1 MNDIKFI
8 FPIDGACV
16 NERDGVAADNG
27 VTISVNVKAPE
38 NSDIYICGKKA
49 EYIGGVFTAE
59 ITLSGY
65 RNTLTAK
72 DMLSRNETVIAV
84 YYFADAVGKYRVSS
98 DDNIIFLQDITENK
112 DVYNSIFD
120 NPYLLVY
127 KKAHD
132 LYGAKIHLNL
142 FYEYHPEEKGR
153 FTDKNRKYFNL
164 SMMTDKFKDEFQAN
178 SDWLKLAFHSNSEFP
193 DAPYKN
199 ATAEQITD
207 DCAKICREIV
217 RFAGAECISDST
229 TVHYGAVTKAGVRAL
244 RSLGFKSLTG
254 YFERSA
260 SGSPVVAYYTDGE
273 ILDHLG
279 GRDFWYDTQEDMIF
293 ARIDSVLNI
302 GSFEQVMASVKK
314 AATDPHR
321 GGFVSVMI
329 HEQYFYDDYVRHLPD
344 FEKRVL
350 ESCKYLYE
358 NGYKGAH
365 MSDVTRQ
372 PYLRENTLFL

>member
-8 FPIDGACV
+8 FPIDGACI
-16 NERDGVAADNG
+16 NERDGNSAENG
-27 VTISVNVKAPE
+27 VTISVKVKASE

-49 EYIGGVFTAE
+49 EYVDDIFNAE
-59 ITLSGY
+59 VTLRGY

-72 DMLSRNETVIAV
+72 DMISGSESVIAV
-84 YYFADAVGKYRVSS
+84 YYFAKAVGKFRVSS

-112 DVYNSIFD
+112 DVYSSIFD
-120 NPYLLVY
+120 NPYLSIY

-132 LYGAKIHLNL
+132 LYGAKVHLNL
-142 FYEYHPEEKGR
+142 FYEFHPEERNR
-153 FTDKNRKYFNL
+153 FSDKSRKYFDL
-164 SMMTDKFKDEFQAN
+164 SMMTDKFKDEFRAN

-199 ATAEQITD
+199 ATAEQITA
-207 DCAKICREIV
+207 DCRKICREIV

-229 TVHYGAVTKAGVRAL
+229 TIHYGAVTKEGVRAL
-244 RSLGFKSLTG
+244 RALGFKSLTG

-260 SGSPVVAYYTDGE
+260 SGAPVVAYYTDGE
-273 ILDHLG
+273 ILDHIG

-293 ARIDSVLNI
+293 AKIDSVLNT
-302 GSFEQVMASVKK
+302 GSFEQVMASVKT
-314 AATDPHR
+314 AVSDPHR

-329 HEQYFYDDYVRHLPD
+329 HEQYFYNDYVRHLPD
-344 FEKRVL
+344 FEARVL
-350 ESCKYLYE
+350 EPCRYLYE

-365 MSDVTRQ
+365 ISEVTKQ
-372 PYLRENTLFL
+372 TCLRDNPLFT